1 MRLVLDYDDCWEIY
15 VTTEQQWKKE
25 EEKKKSTNNR
35 SFSGSVEA
43 TSSRWI
49 NQNMFFNAVWDH
61 LILQKLTYGVKF

>member
-43 TSSRWI
+43 TSSLWI
-49 NQNMFFNAVWDH
+49 FFNAVWDH
-61 LILQKLTYGVKF
+61 LILQKLTYSVKF